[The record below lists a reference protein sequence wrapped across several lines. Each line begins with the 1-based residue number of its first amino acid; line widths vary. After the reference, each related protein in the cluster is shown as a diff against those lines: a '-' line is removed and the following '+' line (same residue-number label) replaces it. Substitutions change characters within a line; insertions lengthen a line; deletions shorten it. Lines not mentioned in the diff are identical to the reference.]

1 MAKPGPEWGLSALR
15 SQQTIFT
22 NGDTET
28 WNSGALCSGSLV
40 RLRGG
45 SQLAMLLTPPLLTL
59 LPLLKLGTL
68 MGPNW
73 GLC

>member
-1 MAKPGPEWGLSALR
+1 MAELGLEWGLSALR
-15 SQQTIFT
+15 PQQTVFT
-22 NGDTET
+22 KGETET

-40 RLRGG
+40 RLCG
-45 SQLAMLLTPPLLTL
+45 SLQLAMLLTPPLLTL
-59 LPLLKLGTL
+59 LPHLKLGTL